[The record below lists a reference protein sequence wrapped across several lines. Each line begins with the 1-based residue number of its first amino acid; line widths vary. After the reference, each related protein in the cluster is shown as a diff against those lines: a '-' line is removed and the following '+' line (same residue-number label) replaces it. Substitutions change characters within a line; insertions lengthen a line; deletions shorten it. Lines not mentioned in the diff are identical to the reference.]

1 MTFENL
7 LGGIAPTLLPADPAL
22 DELIAHGSEQFVE
35 IASRHLDSSLC
46 WAILSEGALA
56 AATPDAE
63 LMAYAFARTGYH
75 RGLDALRKNGWRGSG
90 PVPWEHE
97 PNRGFL
103 RCLAALARL
112 SGSLGDGAEHDRCW
126 QFLRDS
132 SETGYQVL
140 QARKDA
146 VPVADLVR
154 DVTAADGPE
163 PRTDEP
169 PADDVTETEAT
180 ADTTGDA
187 APGAESTASPA
198 ASAAETEPDA
208 SVAAPVTDESAPDV
222 P

>member
-63 LMAYAFARTGYH
+63 LIAYAFARTGYH
-75 RGLDALRKNGWRGSG
+75 RGLDALRRAGWRGSG

-103 RCLAALARL
+103 RCLASLARL
-112 SGSLGDGAEHDRCW
+112 SGALGDEAEKERCW

-132 SETGYQVL
+132 SSTGFDVL
-140 QARKDA
+140 RPRTEAI
-146 VPVADLVR
+146 PMADLVR
-154 DVTAADGPE
+154 AVTGSRPE
-163 PRTDEP
+163 
-169 PADDVTETEAT
+169 
-180 ADTTGDA
+180 A
-187 APGAESTASPA
+187 APEGS
-198 ASAAETEPDA
+198 
-208 SVAAPVTDESAPDV
+208 DESAATVGDSDIAAAAADV
-222 P
+222 PGEPEPGQSAPEQATDGS

>member
-7 LGGIAPTLLPADPAL
+7 LGGLAPTLLPSDPAL

-63 LMAYAFARTGYH
+63 LIAYAFARTGYH
-75 RGLDALRKNGWRGSG
+75 RGLDALRRSGWRGSG

-103 RCLAALARL
+103 RCLASLARL
-112 SGSLGDGAEHDRCW
+112 SGALGDDAEKERCW

-132 SETGYQVL
+132 SQTGFDVL
-140 QARKDA
+140 QARTEA
-146 VPVADLVR
+146 VPMADLVR
-154 DVTAADGPE
+154 AVTGSRPTTAPDPSDAE
-163 PRTDEP
+163 PGEP
-169 PADDVTETEAT
+169 GAVQDDV
-180 ADTTGDA
+180 ADA
-187 APGAESTASPA
+187 GAESEPA
-198 ASAAETEPDA
+198 TDDA
-208 SVAAPVTDESAPDV
+208 PAQS
-222 P
+222 